1 MRRWFPWWRTPI
13 LDAVSMSCL
22 AHIPSNPAYYTED
35 WMILLFAPRPR
46 IFIPSHGLAMM
57 MRQWFPWWREP
68 TSNAWSMSRLPHWPS
83 NPAYYIEGWL
93 TLLFSPHPRIF
104 RPSYSLAMMMRRW
117 FPWWTVKNYSTL
129 KLVEAWSRSHLSQK
143 PWEPAYYV
151 EDCRRKLLFPPPLRI
166 FRPSYGLAM
175 MMRRWFPWWTVKN
188 YWTLKLADYSP
199 KKQQHPSSF
208 GGCLTPKEK
217 CQPAHSYV
225 TPLRNKLLCQLFWAL
240 R

>member
-117 FPWWTVKNYSTL
+117 FPWWTVKNY
-129 KLVEAWSRSHLSQK
+129 
-143 PWEPAYYV
+143 
-151 EDCRRKLLFPPPLRI
+151 
-166 FRPSYGLAM
+166 
-175 MMRRWFPWWTVKN
+175 
-188 YWTLKLADYSP
+188 WTLKLADYSP